1 MMVATAAQMKELDR
15 QAIEEYGIPSLDLM
29 EHAAQA
35 VANEVRELLKGYKNP
50 LIGGAVSAII
60 MGSSDT
66 VSEEKRAEKEQEH
79 QRLQTILDEKKRD
92 KAPWVGVLCGPGNNG
107 GDGVAAARILMG
119 MGCRVRAFLVGD
131 RSKMTPDERAMEEK
145 LQEAGGVLE
154 DYRPRDQEQ
163 SFWLSQCDCLV
174 DALFGVGLSRRIE
187 GDFLFAVHLM
197 QDRPDLRR
205 VVSCDIPSGIHA
217 DTGEVLGEAV
227 HAGVTVTFTCAKPGH
242 YLGDGAEHTGELH
255 IQDIGVPFELLRGPD
270 SRDRFSVEALE
281 ENFSLPRR
289 RPNSHKGD
297 YGKLFLLAGSEGYT
311 GAPVL
316 AASAAVRSGA
326 GLVFLGVPREIY
338 PIVAVKCSSAMPFP
352 LPERYGEIL
361 EKARSCDAALIGPG
375 LGRAP
380 KTEKLV
386 RALLEDLEIPVVLDA
401 DGINALAGH
410 MDILD
415 GRKALTV
422 LTPHDGEFARLT
434 GTALPVQDRLAAA
447 QSFARAHNCI
457 LVLKGHRTITAAP
470 DGRAWINTSG
480 NPGMAKG
487 GSGDVLAGLITSFLG
502 QKQLEFGP
510 PAALTAAAVYLH
522 GLSGDRAAQ
531 KFGEYGMTPE
541 DLIGCIP
548 ETLKEREQYGRRAQE
563 AASYRG

>member
-1 MMVATAAQMKELDR
+1 MGITVATAAQMKELDR
-15 QAIEEYGIPSLDLM
+15 QAIEECGVPSLDLM
-29 EHAAQA
+29 ECAAQCVADA
-35 VANEVRELLKGYKNP
+35 VEELLDRENDARSG
-50 LIGGAVSAII
+50 LIGGATFPAVLMGGGGGDTPEAQQEAERERQKLQAILN
-60 MGSSDT
+60 
-66 VSEEKRAEKEQEH
+66 EKQW
-79 QRLQTILDEKKRD
+79 D
-92 KAPWVGVLCGPGNNG
+92 KTPWVGVLCGPGNNG
-107 GDGVAAARILMG
+107 GDGVAAARLLMEKG
-119 MGCRVRAFLVGD
+119 YRVRAFLVGD
-131 RSKMTPDERAMEEK
+131 RTKMTPDERAMEEK
-145 LQEAGGVLE
+145 LQKAGGVLE
-154 DYRPRDQEQ
+154 NFCPEDSAQVTWIME
-163 SFWLSQCDCLV
+163 CDCLV
-174 DALFGVGLSRRIE
+174 DALFGVGLSRPVE
-187 GDFLFAVHLM
+187 GDFLCAVRLM
-197 QDRPDLRR
+197 QDTPSFRR
-205 VVSCDIPSGIHA
+205 VVSCDIPSGLHA

-227 HAGVTVTFTCAKPGH
+227 RAGVTATFTCAKPGH
-242 YLGDGAEHTGELH
+242 YLGDGPEYTGELRVYG
-255 IQDIGVPFELLRGPD
+255 IGVPNKLLFGRENAGRFPVETMD
-270 SRDRFSVEALE
+270 SCMD
-281 ENFSLPRR
+281 LPRR
-289 RPNSHKGD
+289 KPNSHKGD

-316 AASAAVRSGA
+316 AASAAVRGGA

-415 GRKALTV
+415 GRRALTV

-434 GTALPVQDRLAAA
+434 GSALPIQNRLEAART
-447 QSFARAHNCI
+447 FAGDHHCI

-487 GSGDVLAGLITSFLG
+487 GSGDVLAGHHRLLPGAES
-502 QKQLEFGP
+502 
-510 PAALTAAAVYLH
+510 
-522 GLSGDRAAQ
+522 S
-531 KFGEYGMTPE
+531 
-541 DLIGCIP
+541 
-548 ETLKEREQYGRRAQE
+548 
-563 AASYRG
+563 

>member
-29 EHAAQA
+29 ERAALGVAGA
-35 VANEVRELLKGYKNP
+35 VWSLVGREDEEEGV
-50 LIGGAVSAII
+50 IGGADGPIAILV
-60 MGSSDT
+60 GGADRKEAQREQERLQNLANALA
-66 VSEEKRAEKEQEH
+66 EEKAKS
-79 QRLQTILDEKKRD
+79 

-145 LQEAGGVLE
+145 LKEAGGALE

-174 DALFGVGLSRRIE
+174 DALFGVGLSRPIE

-205 VVSCDIPSGIHA
+205 VVSCDIPSGVHA

-227 HAGVTVTFTCAKPGH
+227 RAGVTVTFTFAKPGH
-242 YLGDGAEHTGELH
+242 YLGDGAEHTGKLRVY
-255 IQDIGVPFELLRGPD
+255 DIGIPDELQYGGE
-270 SRDRFSVEALE
+270 DRVHVETMDAGV
-281 ENFSLPRR
+281 SLPKRK
-289 RPNSHKGD
+289 PNTHKGD

-415 GRKALTV
+415 RRKALTV

-434 GTALPVQDRLAAA
+434 GTALPIQNRLKAA
-447 QSFARAHNCI
+447 QSFARDYHCI

-502 QKQLEFGP
+502 QKQLEFGS

-548 ETLKEREQYGRRAQE
+548 ETLKEREQ
-563 AASYRG
+563 

>member
-1 MMVATAAQMKELDR
+1 MIVATAAQMKELDR
-15 QAIEEYGIPSLDLM
+15 QAIEEYGVPSLDLM
-29 EHAAQA
+29 ECAAQC
-35 VANEVRELLKGYKNP
+35 VADVVEELLDRGNEARTGI
-50 LIGGAVSAII
+50 IGNATSTTILMGGRGDITPGARQ
-60 MGSSDT
+60 
-66 VSEEKRAEKEQEH
+66 EAERERQK
-79 QRLQTILDEKKRD
+79 LQAILDEKQRD
-92 KAPWVGVLCGPGNNG
+92 KNPWVGVLCGPGNNG
-107 GDGVAAARILMG
+107 GDGVAAARLLMEKG
-119 MGCRVRAFLVGD
+119 YRVRAFLVGD
-131 RSKMTPDERAMEEK
+131 RAKMTPDEQAMEKK
-145 LQEAGGVLE
+145 LRTAGGVLE
-154 DYRPRDQEQ
+154 DFRPKDREQ
-163 SFWLSQCDCLV
+163 VTWILECDCLV
-174 DALFGVGLSRRIE
+174 DALFGVGLSRPVE
-187 GDFLFAVHLM
+187 GDFLLAVRLM
-197 QDRPDLRR
+197 QDVPSFRR
-205 VVSCDIPSGIHA
+205 VVSCDIPSGVHA

-227 HAGVTVTFTCAKPGH
+227 HAGVTVTFTFAKPGH
-242 YLGDGAEHTGELH
+242 YLGDGAEYTGELRVY
-255 IQDIGVPFELLRGPD
+255 DIGIPDELRYGRE
-270 SRDRFSVEALE
+270 SRDRFQVETMDTE
-281 ENFSLPRR
+281 IRLPRR

-352 LPERYGEIL
+352 LPERYEDIL

-386 RALLEDLEIPVVLDA
+386 LSLLEDLDIPVVLDA

-434 GTALPVQDRLAAA
+434 ETALPIQDRLAAA
-447 QSFARAHNCI
+447 QSFARDHNCI
-457 LVLKGHRTITAAP
+457 LVLKGHRTITAAS
-470 DGRAWINTSG
+470 DGRTWINTSG

-487 GSGDVLAGLITSFLG
+487 GSGDALAGLITSFLS
-502 QKQLEFGP
+502 QKQLEFGS

-522 GLSGDRAAQ
+522 GSAGDKAARR
-531 KFGEYGMTPE
+531 FGEYGMTPE

-548 ETLKEREQYGRRAQE
+548 ETLKEREQ
-563 AASYRG
+563 